1 MKPVVSFL
9 LQLSPQTAYGN
20 LEAVA
25 RNLSDGLEILL
36 NYRKVKCSIFMDGP
50 TMEML
55 KKTAKPLSIG
65 KIKAGVDE
73 GLVEFL
79 GGGYYDPM
87 LPLFPKDL
95 QVRQLKKHRSK
106 LKSFLGLEPQG
117 YFNSSLVWEMGM
129 ISVLEEC
136 AFDYALVSEAAV
148 REALGR
154 NSPVSGWF
162 TVEDQGSLMRVIPVS
177 DELSKA
183 IGEDDLRWREI
194 AESYNREEKP
204 VVVLL
209 DLPPQAEEIVGFF
222 ERLVDFVETNEVQTW
237 PVSYI
242 VNQLQPEGAL
252 SNLVSAGRK
261 LGLPFAA
268 NTCREMLVQRPE
280 INTLQKDLL
289 NLFHRGKGNLQGKDL
304 QKFYEELL
312 PAMSPI
318 FYRNLQDDEGM
329 RSLKVRQWGFRYLQK
344 AAHDLDSRMNFSG
357 LRIDVSDFML
367 QGKKQIW
374 VENPEISCL
383 VDYNQGGILRLLNH
397 KTPAVNLVNAW
408 HDDGGPALFLA
419 ECLLPN
425 ADLSAEQIGVLL
437 AGRDRLFLEH
447 YDYQVK
453 RESGNAQL
461 QLSGEQGYRVGE
473 KQGVFLVKKELHF
486 DNGSPR
492 IGVAYEVV
500 NTTYQENSCYF
511 GTLMEL
517 GLLESGEGP
526 CIVADGSK
534 VKWDRREPF
543 IYPDAK
549 KFKVFDSSLD
559 AAMELEFETPTP
571 VFIGPIFSASSAA
584 APQMFQGIRLY
595 PFWKSSLAAS
605 EKFECKMNMALS
617 KR

>member
-1 MKPVVSFL
+1 MKPVISFL

-36 NYRKVKCSIFMDGP
+36 NYKKVKCSIFMDGP

-55 KKTAKPLSIG
+55 KKVAKPLAMG
-65 KIKAGVDE
+65 KIRAGIDE

-79 GGGYYDPM
+79 GGGYYDAM

-95 QVRQLKKHRSK
+95 QVRQLKTHKSK
-106 LKSFLGLEPQG
+106 LKSFLGVEPQG

-129 ISVLEEC
+129 ISVLEEN
-136 AFDYALVSEAAV
+136 AFEYALVSESAV

-162 TVEDQGSLMRVIPVS
+162 TVEDQGSLMRIVPVS
-177 DELSKA
+177 DGLSKA
-183 IGEDDLRWREI
+183 IGEDDPRWREI
-194 AESYNREEKP
+194 AESYNRDDKP

-209 DLPPQAEEIVGFF
+209 DLPPQAEEIGGFF
-222 ERLVDFVETNEVQTW
+222 ERLVDFVKMNEVQTW

-242 VNQLQPEGAL
+242 VNQLQPEGSL

-268 NTCREMLVQRPE
+268 NNCREMLIQRPE
-280 INTLQKDLL
+280 INLLQKDLL
-289 NLFHRGKGNLQGKDL
+289 NLYHRGRDNLQGKEL
-304 QKFYEELL
+304 EKFYEELL

-344 AAHDLDSRMNFSG
+344 AAQDLDSLMNFSA
-357 LRIDVSDFML
+357 LRMDVSDFLL
-367 QGKKQIW
+367 QGRKLIW
-374 VENPEISCL
+374 VENPDISCL
-383 VDYNQGGILRLLNH
+383 VDYSRGGVLQLLNY
-397 KTPAVNLVNAW
+397 KVSAVNYANVW
-408 HDDGGPALFLA
+408 RDDGGPTVFLG

-425 ADLSAEQIGVLL
+425 VDLSAEQIGVML
-437 AGRDRLFLEH
+437 AGRDNLLMEP

-453 RESGNAQL
+453 RGSQSAEL
-461 QLSGEQGYRVGE
+461 ELSGEQGFRIGE
-473 KQGVFLVKKELHF
+473 KQGVFQIKKNLDF
-486 DNGSPR
+486 DNVSSQ
-492 IGVAYEVV
+492 IKASYEVS
-500 NTTYQENSCYF
+500 NTTYQEKQNYF

-517 GLLESGEGP
+517 GLLDSCDSP
-526 CIVADGSK
+526 CIVADGSN
-534 VKWDRREPF
+534 VKWDGKEPF

-549 KFKVFDSSLD
+549 KFKVRDFGLD
-559 AAMELEFETPTP
+559 CAIELTFETPTP
-571 VFIGPIFSASSAA
+571 VFVGPIFSASTAA
-584 APQMFQGIRLY
+584 APRMFQGIRIY
-595 PFWKSSLAAS
+595 PFWKSALGTS
-605 EKFECKMNMALS
+605 ETLECKMTLTLS

>member
-1 MKPVVSFL
+1 MKPAVSFL

-36 NYRKVKCSIFMDGP
+36 NYKKVRCSIFMDGP

-55 KKTAKPLSIG
+55 KKVAKPLAMG
-65 KIKAGVDE
+65 KIRAGIDE
-73 GLVEFL
+73 GLLEFL
-79 GGGYYDPM
+79 GGGYYDAM

-95 QVRQLKKHRSK
+95 QVRQLKSHKSK
-106 LKSFLGLEPQG
+106 LKSFLGVEPQG

-129 ISVLEEC
+129 ISVLEEN
-136 AFDYALVSEAAV
+136 AFEYALVSETAV

-162 TVEDQGSLMRVIPVS
+162 TVEDQGSLMRIVPVS

-183 IGEDDLRWREI
+183 ISEDDLRWHEI
-194 AESYNREEKP
+194 ADSYNREDKP

-209 DLPPQAEEIVGFF
+209 DLPPEANEIGGFF

-242 VNQLQPEGAL
+242 VNQLQPEGSL

-268 NTCREMLVQRPE
+268 NNCREMLIQRPE
-280 INTLQKDLL
+280 INLLQKDLL
-289 NLFHRGKGNLQGKDL
+289 NLYHRGKDNLQGKDL
-304 QKFYEELL
+304 EKFYEELL

-344 AAHDLDSRMNFSG
+344 AAQDLDSLMNFSA
-357 LRIDVSDFML
+357 LRMDVSDFLL
-367 QGKKQIW
+367 QGRKLIW
-374 VENPEISCL
+374 VENPDISCL
-383 VDYNQGGILRLLNH
+383 VDYSRGGVLQLLNY
-397 KTPAVNLVNAW
+397 KASAVNYVNVW
-408 HDDGGPALFLA
+408 RDDGGPTVFLG

-425 ADLSAEQIGVLL
+425 VDLSAEQIGVML
-437 AGRDRLFLEH
+437 AGRDNLLMDS

-453 RESGNAQL
+453 RGSQSAEL
-461 QLSGEQGYRVGE
+461 ELSGEQGFRIGDS
-473 KQGVFLVKKELHF
+473 QGVFQIKKDLGF
-486 DNGSPR
+486 DNVSSQ
-492 IGVAYEVV
+492 IKVSYEVS
-500 NTTYQENSCYF
+500 NTTYQETQNYF

-517 GLLESGEGP
+517 GLLDSCDGP
-526 CIVADGSK
+526 CIEADGSN
-534 VKWDRREPF
+534 VKWDGKEPF

-549 KFKVFDSSLD
+549 KFKVRDFG
-559 AAMELEFETPTP
+559 LECAIEFAFENPTP

-584 APQMFQGIRLY
+584 APRMFQGIRIY
-595 PFWKSSLAAS
+595 PFWKSALGPS
-605 EKFECKMNMALS
+605 EKLECKMTLTLS